1 MFRCLVRRLSLISV
15 LLWTGLLLSSCK
27 IDGEEQI
34 EIHAD
39 GAVTMHVN
47 YQFPELGFSL
57 ADGNDLV
64 SYLQGFEERHE
75 IISIQELSCERA
87 GNATVRF
94 IAEIHISDP
103 IKLREI
109 MPLELELIEKEELLN
124 PSLLAKLKA
133 LFGSSII
140 EVEGV
145 KIKFHRKIEFEG
157 LIKAEM
163 PHLNPDL
170 LGDFHFRYSIT
181 SPSAS
186 SKNNASTISNDGK
199 TLTWVMP
206 LKQYLN
212 EPFIM
217 QAKIPIP
224 IPWWVWLLSG
234 LVILMIIFVLW
245 KIFSMVFKRKPKQVV
260 RNQ

>member
-1 MFRCLVRRLSLISV
+1 MKRLSLIAA
-15 LLWTGLLLSSCK
+15 LLCAGLLLSSCK

-39 GAVTMHVN
+39 GAVTMRVN

-57 ADGNDLV
+57 ADGKDLV
-64 SYLQGFEERHE
+64 SYLQGLEERHE

-94 IAEIHISDP
+94 VAEIHINDA

-109 MPLELELIEKEELLN
+109 MPRELELLEKEELLD
-124 PSLLAKLKA
+124 PRFLAKLKA
-133 LFGSSII
+133 LFGSISI
-140 EVEGV
+140 EVEGLN
-145 KIKFHRKIEFEG
+145 IKFNRKIELEG
-157 LIKAEM
+157 LIREEM

-170 LGDFHFRYSIT
+170 LGDYQFRYSIT

-186 SKNNASTISNDGK
+186 AKNNATTISNNGK

-206 LKQYLN
+206 LKQYLDK
-212 EPFIM
+212 PFIM
-217 QAKIPIP
+217 QANVPIP
-224 IPWWVWLLSG
+224 IPWWVWLLVG
-234 LVILMIIFVLW
+234 LVVLLVLVISW
-245 KIFSMVFKRKPKQVV
+245 KIFAFMRRKS
-260 RNQ
+260 RRMMA